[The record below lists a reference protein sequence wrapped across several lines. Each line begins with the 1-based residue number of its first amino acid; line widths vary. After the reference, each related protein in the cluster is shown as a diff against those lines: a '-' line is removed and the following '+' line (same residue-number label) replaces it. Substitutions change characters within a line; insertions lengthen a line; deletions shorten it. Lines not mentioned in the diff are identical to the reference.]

1 MNENY
6 IIDRDSLAKRG
17 GVTHG
22 TLCKVTAESA
32 DNRMY
37 ESICYYDK
45 NLPYKAFRQVRKDGK
60 MSVAIRMVLGKIIKI
75 EKVATIDEVPTHLRY
90 WED

>member
-1 MNENY
+1 MNEKN
-6 IIDRDSLAKRG
+6 IIDRESLAKQG

-22 TLCKVTAESA
+22 ALCKITAV
-32 DNRMY
+32 DNSNHFY

-45 NLPYKAFRQVRKDGK
+45 NLPDKTFRQVRKDGK
-60 MSVAIRMVLGKIIKI
+60 MSVAIRLYFGKIIKI